1 MTQLIIFITSFYLL
15 LLSTLGFGL
24 FFFNLCF
31 NKLVNLENSNSIYIG
46 FFGLFFLT
54 LVSLASSLFVAHG
67 FIHNIII
74 HLIGVILFIFISA
87 SNKKKFL
94 NFIIIIS
101 ILSFIAVLIS
111 KTHDDF
117 SYYHFP
123 FTKYLTEQK
132 IIFGMGHLNHGYNL
146 LSSLFFLNSTFYLPY
161 IEYYSFH
168 FSLIFFL
175 IFFNYFVIK
184 EIQRIE
190 KNDLIKYLYI
200 FAFVFF
206 NLSFN
211 RLAEYGT
218 DKAGQ
223 LLIVLII
230 IKLFELICFD
240 ENKKKFDNIL
250 FLIPLLAF
258 CISLKTYFLP
268 YILLGLLLILIEFK
282 NGKKIKLI
290 FFSYSFLFFLILLFL
305 NFFHHFI
312 STGCIISPLS
322 YTCLGEI
329 AFWGKDIDVI
339 KSLSVWLEQWAKAG
353 AGPNFRVDNVS
364 EYIQKLNWVSNW
376 FDRYFLVKFLDQLA
390 LLISSFIVVFFL
402 LKKIKLKK
410 SNHYLDKKF
419 LYFYTV
425 VFLIFLIWFFK
436 HPTLRYGGYS
446 VVFLIISI
454 PVAFLFDKFENKFFF
469 NKKFTFLIILV
480 AFLFNIKNFSRINK
494 EFERGDLY
502 KFRNFPFYSV
512 EEKKYSQ
519 KKFNSGLIIYAAH
532 HCWATPSPCGHLSDE
547 LKVLKKKGY
556 FFISKFK

>member
-1 MTQLIIFITSFYLL
+1 MLDIVIFFTFFYLV
-15 LLSTLGFGL
+15 LLSIIGYGFFFYNICFPHLKSLNDPQSIYVGFYGL
-24 FFFNLCF
+24 FFITLIS
-31 NKLVNLENSNSIYIG
+31 LISSIFVSHN
-46 FFGLFFLT
+46 FF
-54 LVSLASSLFVAHG
+54 
-67 FIHNIII
+67 HNIIV
-74 HLIGVILFIFISA
+74 LIFGIFIFFRKPIN
-87 SNKKKFL
+87 NKKKFL
-94 NFIIIIS
+94 KIIFLIS
-101 ILSFIAVLIS
+101 LFVFSALLIS

-117 SYYHFP
+117 SYYHLP

-132 IIFGMGHLNHGYNL
+132 VVFGMGHLNHGYNL
-146 LSSLFFLNSTFYLPY
+146 LSSLFFLNSVFYLPY

-168 FSLIFFL
+168 FTLIIFL

-240 ENKKKFDNIL
+240 ENKKKFHNIL

-268 YILLGLLLILIEFK
+268 YILFGILLILFEFK
-282 NGKKIKLI
+282 NVKKIKLI

-329 AFWGKDIDVI
+329 VVWGKDIDVI

-410 SNHYLDKKF
+410 SNLYLDKKF
-419 LYFYTV
+419 LYFYTA

-502 KFRNFPFYSV
+502 KFRNFPFYSI
-512 EEKKYSQ
+512 EKKKYSQ

-532 HCWATPSPCGHLSDE
+532 HCWATPTPCGHIDN
-547 LKVLKKKGY
+547 KTFVKKKNGY
-556 FFISKFK
+556 YFIGKYK